1 MRLGA
6 RCCSADGCA
15 RGWLCIIGRVDL
27 DEIKRLANE
36 AHLRTLRDLALVGVL
51 TAIAFWIAS
60 VLELNEHINRWT
72 ADLEFVQ
79 ADELRTTLLVLAI
92 GLGWFSWRR
101 WRELRRELTL
111 RVELEADLARSLEDN
126 RDLTRRSLELQERER
141 KDIAHELHD
150 ELGQYLNAIEIEA
163 VGLRRQLES
172 GSTDAEPVERS
183 RGMARHVY
191 EVARTLMYRLR
202 PVGLDELGL
211 EEALQSLVDGWQQQR
226 PDVRYTLAIEP
237 DLPPL
242 GEGLNMTVF
251 RLVQES
257 LTNVARHS
265 GARRVSVRLGA
276 ENASTL
282 AIDVEDDGRG
292 LPERI
297 RPGLGLT
304 GMRERAELLGGRMEL
319 GARQDASQ
327 RGTLLQFRLPMDDK
341 EMHA

>member
-1 MRLGA
+1 M
-6 RCCSADGCA
+6 S
-15 RGWLCIIGRVDL
+15 L
-27 DEIKRLANE
+27 DDIKNLSRE
-36 AHLRTLRDLALVGVL
+36 AHLRTLRDLALVALVTL
-51 TAIAFWIAS
+51 AAFWLAS
-60 VLELNEHINRWT
+60 ELELNERINRWT

-101 WRELRRELTL
+101 WRELRRELSL
-111 RVELEADLARSLEDN
+111 RVELEADLARSLEEN
-126 RDLTRRSLELQERER
+126 RDLTRRSLEVQERER

-163 VGLRRQLES
+163 VGLRRKLDS
-172 GSTDAEPVERS
+172 GGADSEAVERI

-191 EVARTLMYRLR
+191 QVARTLMYRLR

-211 EEALQSLVDGWQQQR
+211 DEALQHLVDGWQQQR

-242 GEGLNMTVF
+242 GETLNMTVF
-251 RLVQES
+251 RLVQEA

-265 GARRVSVRLGA
+265 GARSAGVHLSLEGPATLSVR
-276 ENASTL
+276 
-282 AIDVEDDGRG
+282 IEDDGQG

-304 GMRERAELLGGRMEL
+304 GMRERAELLGGRMAVGPAGEDPV
-319 GARQDASQ
+319 A
-327 RGTLLQFRLPMDDK
+327 GTCLRFQLPIDHQEK
-341 EMHA
+341 TA

>member
-1 MRLGA
+1 MN
-6 RCCSADGCA
+6 
-15 RGWLCIIGRVDL
+15 L

-36 AHLRTLRDLALVGVL
+36 AHLRTLRDLALVVVVTTLAFL
-51 TAIAFWIAS
+51 TASA
-60 VLELNEHINRWT
+60 LELNERINRWT

-101 WRELRRELTL
+101 WTELRRELAL
-111 RVELEADLARSLEDN
+111 RVELEADLARSLEEN
-126 RDLTRRSLELQERER
+126 RDLTRRSLEVQERER

-163 VGLRRQLES
+163 VSLRRQLES
-172 GSTDAEPVERS
+172 GSSDTEPVERI

-191 EVARTLMYRLR
+191 EVVRTLMHRLR

-211 EEALQSLVDGWQQQR
+211 EEALQHLVDGWQQQR

-237 DLPPL
+237 DLPQL
-242 GEGLNMTVF
+242 GEALNMTVF
-251 RLVQES
+251 RLVQEA

-265 GARRVSVRLGA
+265 GARSVSVRLGL
-276 ENASTL
+276 ASGAKLTVH
-282 AIDVEDDGRG
+282 VEDDGRG
-292 LPERI
+292 LPPRI

-304 GMRERAELLGGRMEL
+304 GMRERAELLGGHMDIAPRP
-319 GARQDASQ
+319 GTPQT
-327 RGTLLQFRLPMDDK
+327 GTLLCFGLPLDRK
-341 EMHA
+341 EMTA